1 MSVFISNR
9 HIYVQLI
16 DDAEG
21 CTMASVSTVSGEG
34 AAPAL
39 TAEKAAE
46 IGRMIGEKAKELG
59 LARAVFD
66 RGGFTYGK
74 RLKALADAARACG
87 LEF

>member
-1 MSVFISNR
+1 MSVFVSNR

-16 DDAEG
+16 DDTSAI
-21 CTMASVSTVSGEG
+21 TLASVSTVTGETSTG
-34 AAPAL
+34 AL

-46 IGRMIGEKAKELG
+46 IGRMIGEKAKAIG
-59 LARAVFD
+59 VVRAVFD

-74 RLKALADAARACG
+74 RLRALADAARATG